1 MAHKPGENWTSRR
14 IFLPVVHR
22 RKELLVFS
30 AHPPLHFMRGLFFSL
45 SRLLCFALSPI
56 FSSGIGKRGTEE
68 AFSRLEGFYSA
79 GAFFRHSL
87 LAVPRRL
94 TNQWIEEGP
103 KKVASSTRPPLSGS
117 PLFPF
122 FPRFH
127 FCHHALLPGHSYQDG
142 KRNRESRRQCLT
154 PP

>member
-1 MAHKPGENWTSRR
+1 MFTEEKSCWFSRLILR
-14 IFLPVVHR
+14 YISCVD
-22 RKELLVFS
+22 
-30 AHPPLHFMRGLFFSL
+30 FFSL
-45 SRLLCFALSPI
+45 SCSASCVSLSRPY
-56 FSSGIGKRGTEE
+56 SQVESENEGLKKRFRG
-68 AFSRLEGFYSA
+68 SRGFYSA

-122 FPRFH
+122 LFPVSISATTHYFPAILIKMEKETEKAEGNASLH
-127 FCHHALLPGHSYQDG
+127 CIVHS
-142 KRNRESRRQCLT
+142 NVEL
-154 PP
+154 